1 MVFCFHFNKIY
12 INLLSLIIS
21 IIIINSIFVIPKS
34 IKRYI
39 FSKSSK
45 GSTIQIDSSKHEEK
59 VDIDENTTKEEFD
72 WALKIPKI
80 DLYAQIEEGTDDTI
94 LNRSIGHFE
103 DTQRRNRKCVFSST

>member
-21 IIIINSIFVIPKS
+21 IIIINSIFVISKS

-59 VDIDENTTKEEFD
+59 VDIDENTTKEEFE
-72 WALKIPKI
+72 IPKI